1 MVAEQAPY
9 YFIYPGL
16 AGTEI
21 QPPYPLSILPV
32 SARNTVIKGVENTF
46 KDYKGKVYSLAAGIN
61 GGLAEITMRH

>member
-32 SARNTVIKGVENTF
+32 SARNTARTIFEP
-46 KDYKGKVYSLAAGIN
+46 
-61 GGLAEITMRH
+61 